1 MNFNFRKGKS
11 GVSKALQN
19 VMKRVRKITMIDIR
33 SILSIMISYENGK
46 FHETVLCDCRF
57 QLTTRTN
64 LLKWKIFLMI

>member
-33 SILSIMISYENGK
+33 SILILMRMENFLK
-46 FHETVLCDCRF
+46 
-57 QLTTRTN
+57 
-64 LLKWKIFLMI
+64 LLYVIVDFN

>member
-19 VMKRVRKITMIDIR
+19 VMKRVRKITMLDIR
-33 SILSIMISYENGK
+33 SILISYENGK